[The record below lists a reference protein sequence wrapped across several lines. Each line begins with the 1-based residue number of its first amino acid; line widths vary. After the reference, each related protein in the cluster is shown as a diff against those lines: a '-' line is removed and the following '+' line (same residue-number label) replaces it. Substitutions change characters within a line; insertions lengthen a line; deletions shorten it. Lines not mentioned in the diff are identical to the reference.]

1 MNDRVMTAKA
11 LQNVLV
17 DAFNAAGEGIDDLD
31 IYDAICA
38 EMCHDYEDADDPV
51 TDGDNPNFDG
61 PALEAATF
69 RDAGVLTTDA
79 GLVVRVGAR
88 EFQVTIVR
96 SR

>member
-1 MNDRVMTAKA
+1 MTAKA

-17 DAFNAAGEGIDDLD
+17 DAFNAAGEGVDDLD

-38 EMCHDYEDADDPV
+38 EMCREYEDVGEP
-51 TDGDNPNFDG
+51 TDGDNANFDG

-69 RDAGVLTTDA
+69 HDAGVLTTDA

>member
-1 MNDRVMTAKA
+1 MSDRVMTAKA

-17 DAFNAAGEGIDDLD
+17 DAFNAAGEGQEIDL
-31 IYDAICA
+31 YDAVCA
-38 EMCHDYEDADDPV
+38 ELSDADDDASEP
-51 TDGDNPNFDG
+51 TDGDNVNFDG

-69 RDAGVLTTDA
+69 HDAGVLTHSA

-88 EFQVTIVR
+88 EFQITITR